1 MQPDLGADAGHRP
14 RSWARAG
21 VRALGGLLGVLAAA
35 FPLVAILVA
44 ARIGIL
50 PMTVLLPLSPWIAFG
65 LPIGAAAGLI
75 VGAVLAP
82 SAWRAGGLEWWLAG
96 RVSYV
101 AWLVGLGIAGVWGF
115 IYGSGE
121 VGERALLG
129 AFMVMAG
136 LPMLIVAVPAAL
148 VWVALM
154 RLAAAAGRRIASSA

>member
-1 MQPDLGADAGHRP
+1 
-14 RSWARAG
+14 
-21 VRALGGLLGVLAAA
+21 
-35 FPLVAILVA
+35 
-44 ARIGIL
+44 
-50 PMTVLLPLSPWIAFG
+50 MTVLLPLSPWIAFG

-82 SAWRAGGLEWWLAG
+82 SARAGGLEWWLAG

-115 IYGSGE
+115 IYGSGD

-148 VWVALM
+148 AWIALM
-154 RLAAAAGRRIASSA
+154 RLAAAVGRRARSTT